1 MREKLKMFHDQSASN
16 NWESRYLSRYDKQER
31 EYERYEKERV
41 QIIQDEYL
49 ARIIQNE
56 EFLSELKQ
64 NKEFMQTLD
73 SDVHNWESGDNRK
86 NYSISN
92 AELKKKLLSMSK
104 ATQVKFLKLATT
116 YTKKAKQHA
125 LAATN
130 LLASQVKSI
139 EYNQNNSYN
148 DLNGNKSPSRYQKAY
163 KSFKSVIK
171 GGTPNKSDFS
181 STSSSSSCADNFDA
195 IATIRNG
202 SKAPLPIFDE
212 YGYDRLKDQQPS
224 NELPKINNFPQ
235 ASPINSQQ
243 GDLDLF
249 SGYSYDDESDK
260 NKDYTYDHSVY
271 PKVKVFKPPTSQK

>member
-16 NWESRYLSRYDKQER
+16 SWEARYLTRYDKQER

-92 AELKKKLLSMSK
+92 AELRKKLLRMSK
-104 ATQVKFLKLATT
+104 ATQAKFLKLATT

-139 EYNQNNSYN
+139 EYNQNNSYK

-171 GGTPNKSDFS
+171 GSTPNKGDFP
-181 STSSSSSCADNFDA
+181 STSSCADNFDA
-195 IATIRNG
+195 IETIRNG
-202 SKAPLPIFDE
+202 SKAPMFDE
-212 YGYDRLKDQQPS
+212 YGYDRLKDQQAS
-224 NELPKINNFPQ
+224 NELPKIDNFPQ
-235 ASPINSQQ
+235 FSSINSQP
-243 GDLDLF
+243 GEFDLL

-271 PKVKVFKPPTSQK
+271 PKVKVFKPPTSHK